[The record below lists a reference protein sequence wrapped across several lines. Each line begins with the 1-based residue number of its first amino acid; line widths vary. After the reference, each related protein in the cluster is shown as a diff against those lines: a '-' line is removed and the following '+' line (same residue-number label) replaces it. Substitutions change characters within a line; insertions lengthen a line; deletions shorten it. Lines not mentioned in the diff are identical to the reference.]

1 MTADLREILKQ
12 ETALQLALN
21 RSSFVGASRNLPL
34 RQFLQPLGEPAQP
47 FRALRIVLVAV
58 IHPHDPRLHVA
69 EHRFCHVARTP
80 HCSQQ
85 RIHQ

>member
-34 RQFLQPLGEPAQP
+34 RQFLQPLGETAQP
-47 FRALRIVLVAV
+47 LHPLGVVLVAV
-58 IHPHDPRLHVA
+58 IHPGDARNHVP
-69 EHRFCHVARTP
+69 EHRFCHVARAP